1 MKTYTQYADVPAD
14 ARFLGSELGDGTM
27 MEELCDAIEEAAE
40 PVRLL
45 LPDGETY
52 GYFDIGLR
60 FRDSYM
66 DAEDR
71 ANRQISYCR

>member
-14 ARFLGSELGDGTM
+14 AQYLGSELGDGTM

-40 PVRLL
+40 PVRLRH
-45 LPDGETY
+45 DNGVY
-52 GYFDIGLR
+52 SYFDIGLR
-60 FRDSYM
+60 FRDPYM

-71 ANRQISYCR
+71 ANRQLSYCR

>member
-14 ARFLGSELGDGTM
+14 AHYLGSELGDGTM

-40 PVRLL
+40 PVRLRH
-45 LPDGETY
+45 DNGVY
-52 GYFDIGLR
+52 SYFDIGLR
-60 FRDSYM
+60 FRDPYM

>member
-1 MKTYTQYADVPAD
+1 MKTFTRYEDLPAN
-14 ARFLGSELGDGTM
+14 AYWLGNMNGDGSVY
-27 MEELCDAIEEAAE
+27 EELCDAIEEAAE

-60 FRDSYM
+60 FRDAYM